1 MSQVVSSNGVPR
13 FGVIRF
19 RSAFDVAKTIEGLEQ
34 AFASHGITVFAR
46 IDFSGDAQRAG
57 LTMRPEQMLLFGNPK
72 AGTSLM
78 KMEPAVGLDL
88 PLKAL
93 VWEDAHG
100 DAWIA
105 CNTPE
110 YIVGRHELAPET
122 ASHLAPVMS
131 ILQQFAKA

>member
-1 MSQVVSSNGVPR
+1 MSQDVSSLAVPR

-19 RSAFDVAKTIEGLEQ
+19 RSSLDVARTIEGLEQ
-34 AFASHGITVFAR
+34 AFAEHGLTVFAR

-57 LTMRPEQMLLFGNPK
+57 LAIRPEQLLIFGNPK
-72 AGTSLM
+72 AGTPLM
-78 KMEPAVGLDL
+78 KQEPAVGLDL

-93 VWEDAHG
+93 VWEDERG

-110 YIVGRHELAPET
+110 YIVGRHELGPET
-122 ASHLAPVMS
+122 ASHLAPAMA
-131 ILQQFAKA
+131 ILQQFAKS